1 MTPSK
6 PANKE
11 EPPWLILSSYSRLHP
26 DINGLSRYQLLHLD
40 AWDAPNPLGTTSLW
54 WSFPAPFPLFDLHC
68 TAQDSKFTP

>member
-54 WSFPAPFPLFDLHC
+54 
-68 TAQDSKFTP
+68 